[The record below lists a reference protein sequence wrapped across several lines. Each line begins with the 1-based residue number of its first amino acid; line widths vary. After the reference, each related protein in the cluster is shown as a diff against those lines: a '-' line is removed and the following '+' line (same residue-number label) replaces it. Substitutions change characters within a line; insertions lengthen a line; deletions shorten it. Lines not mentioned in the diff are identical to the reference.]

1 MISKILFYSL
11 RLGEYRWES
20 LEMKLTKKRLNISI
34 CLCILSL
41 SLSELSKF
49 PQSISCFIFLWSR
62 KRRYIS
68 RLSIILKILG
78 FLTMVAMMW
87 KLHSQLLFFRHHT
100 PPPLLNRNLDH
111 SKKTRA
117 WRKPSYRF
125 FAMSIESSPPK
136 VCFWNSAT
144 LQRWSVSTVVEVWL
158 GTSLSANPWM
168 QVVNQDE

>member
-11 RLGEYRWES
+11 RLSEYRWES
-20 LEMKLTKKRLNISI
+20 LEMKLIKKRLNISI

-41 SLSELSKF
+41 SLSELSEF

-100 PPPLLNRNLDH
+100 PPPLHNRNLDH
-111 SKKTRA
+111 SQKARA
-117 WRKPSYRF
+117 WLQAETKLSVFCNVNRILSPKGMLLKLSHPP
-125 FAMSIESSPPK
+125 AME
-136 VCFWNSAT
+136 C
-144 LQRWSVSTVVEVWL
+144 
-158 GTSLSANPWM
+158 
-168 QVVNQDE
+168 